1 MSTFVRQELSALA
14 CALMFLTRLP
24 VPAGE
29 YSDTA
34 LAKSVV
40 YFPLVGVAVGLAGS
54 ATYLL
59 AHLIWPES
67 IATVLALAVMIA
79 CTGAFHEDG
88 LADSADGIG
97 GGWSVEDKLAIMKDS
112 RIGTYGSAALILAL
126 LLKFAALASL
136 NVAAVP
142 VALIIGHA
150 LSRWS
155 ILPLVRCTDY
165 VSGDRGSGKAF
176 ENAVTGARL
185 ASATF
190 FVALL
195 VLGFAA
201 NNALVL
207 ALVTVAV
214 IIASRW
220 YCQRKLGGITGDTLG
235 ATNQLIELSVYLVFA
250 AGA

>member
-1 MSTFVRQELSALA
+1 
-14 CALMFLTRLP
+14 MFLTRLP

-29 YSDTA
+29 YSATA

-40 YFPLVGVAVGLAGS
+40 YFPLVGVVVGLVGS
-54 ATYLL
+54 ATFM
-59 AHLIWPES
+59 
-67 IATVLALAVMIA
+67 LALLMWTQPVAIAFTLVVMIV

-97 GGWSVEDKLAIMKDS
+97 GGWSIDDKLAIMKDS
-112 RIGTYGSAALILAL
+112 RIGTYGSLALILAL

-136 NVAAVP
+136 SIDAVP
-142 VALIIGHA
+142 LALLTAHA

-176 ENAVTGARL
+176 ENAMTNARL
-185 ASATF
+185 GLATV
-190 FVALL
+190 FVVMLTISLAGSMALML
-195 VLGFAA
+195 L
-201 NNALVL
+201 
-207 ALVTVAV
+207 LVTVAV
-214 IIASRW
+214 MLTGRW

-235 ATNQLIELSVYLVFA
+235 ATNQLIEISVYLVFA
-250 AGA
+250 ANV